1 MLKNVSPIFPVG
13 AALVFCGW
21 QSIAAQEIGEEA
33 EKDGAVLPSLPEIVA
48 ERADRIDFGPTPMV
62 SLPEGH
68 AKSFRIPA
76 PRGLIVSR
84 EGEPLAVSEVKFRVL
99 LRLPVIADSGEEAI
113 SAYEKLKE
121 GIEISWLKVS
131 RNEMLRHFEHRPWVP
146 LPVTATLGG
155 EELGLI
161 REALPESM
169 FLDPVY
175 ERSYPQKDLTAH
187 LIGYIGDALPD
198 QHGPIGKVEY
208 VWPPLL
214 GRAGMEKTLNG
225 ELAGFDGEVERL
237 YDAKAMLIN
246 QEIARPPRPGN
257 TVVLSIHLGMQ
268 RKAEEALAKTG
279 RPGAFVAVDADTGDI
294 LAMVSYPSFDP
305 NLFTG
310 GISEVHYRELA
321 DRDDAPF
328 FDRAVLGEYPPGSTF
343 KPFVALAG
351 MEWGN
356 IDGLETK
363 YSGPPVVLIAGRQ
376 FKNWSDESEGPMD
389 LRWALT
395 RSCNTWFYQAAI
407 QMGPFAIAD
416 LSHRFGLGRKPAL
429 PLPAVAAGTIPD
441 PKAYGDLKSL
451 ANFSIGQGLVLA
463 SPLQMALSMAALA
476 NGNHVPKPRLILESL
491 DPLSNEVVERTEPE
505 VAHHLHLDPG
515 DIELVR
521 EGMWGVVNH
530 GRGTAGRVAM
540 SNPVV
545 YGKTGTSEWAEDAEK
560 RSLAWFTGWV
570 DAEKPRIA
578 FAAIMQGGRRE
589 TLSGGRSA
597 APIAAAVLG
606 EIYGNPEQYAVTLP
620 EGPSREQPRL
630 TMPLPVL
637 VEITPEE
644 TQGRRGVGGLFKMLF
659 GQRRSDLVEELPLPE
674 EPSYIMELTAP

>member
-1 MLKNVSPIFPVG
+1 MAEETGN
-13 AALVFCGW
+13 
-21 QSIAAQEIGEEA
+21 EA
-33 EKDGAVLPSLPEIVA
+33 ELPPPPPEILV
-48 ERADRIDFGPTPMV
+48 EPADRIDFGPTPMV

-68 AKSFRIPA
+68 AKSFLIPA

-99 LRLPVIADSGEEAI
+99 LRLPVVAGSGEEAI
-113 SAYEKLKE
+113 AAYETLRE
-121 GIEISWLKVS
+121 GLGIPWLKVS
-131 RNEMLRHFEHRPWVP
+131 RQEMLRHFEHRPWIP
-146 LPVTATLGG
+146 LPVTGTLSS
-155 EELGLI
+155 EELRLVH
-161 REALPESM
+161 EALPEGM

-175 ERSYPQKDLTAH
+175 ERFYPQKDLTAH
-187 LIGYIGDALPD
+187 LTGYIGDALPD
-198 QHGPIGKVEY
+198 QHGPIGKEEY
-208 VWPPLL
+208 LWPPLL
-214 GRAGMEKTLNG
+214 GRAGLEKALDE
-225 ELAGFDGEVERL
+225 ELAGVDGEVERL
-237 YDAKAMLIN
+237 YDAEAKLIN

-257 TVVLSIHLGMQ
+257 TMVLSIHLGMQ

-310 GISEVHYRELA
+310 GISEAHYRELT

-328 FDRAVLGEYPPGSTF
+328 FDRAATGEYPPGSTF

-351 MEWGN
+351 MEWGK
-356 IDGLETK
+356 IDGLETR
-363 YSGPPVVLIAGRQ
+363 YPGPPVVLIAGRQ
-376 FKNWSDESEGPMD
+376 FKNWSGESEGPMD

-416 LSHRFGLGRKPAL
+416 VSSRFGLGLKPGL

-441 PKAYGDLKSL
+441 PGGYGDLKSL
-451 ANFSIGQGLVLA
+451 ANFSIGQGRVLA
-463 SPLQMALSMAALA
+463 SPLQMALAMAALA
-476 NGNHVPKPRLILESL
+476 NGTHVPEPRLILESL
-491 DPLSNEVVERTEPE
+491 DPLSNELLERTEPG
-505 VAHHLHLDPG
+505 VAHSLYLDPG

-521 EGMWGVVNH
+521 EGMWGAVNH
-530 GRGTAGRVAM
+530 GRGTAGRAAM

-578 FAAIMQGGRRE
+578 FAAMTQGGRRE

-606 EIYGNPEQYAVTLP
+606 DIYNNPGQYAVTLP
-620 EGPSREQPRL
+620 EGPSRESPRL
-630 TMPLPVL
+630 AMPLPVM
-637 VEITPEE
+637 VDITPVE
-644 TQGRRGVGGLFKMLF
+644 TRPRRGVGGLFKMLF
-659 GQRRSDLVEELPLPE
+659 GQRRSESVEELPPAE